1 MSAPAFPE
9 GRISYLQLPA
19 DDPERAARFYADVL
33 GWSIRRHPDGSVRFD
48 DPHGVVSGMWV
59 TGVAPA
65 DPPGMVLSVLVRDV
79 AATLA
84 KVVAGGGRVVQ
95 DIWGEPPELYARFAD
110 PTGNVLGLFEEGG
123 R

>member
-1 MSAPAFPE
+1 MTAFPE
-9 GRISYLQLPA
+9 GRISYLLMPA
-19 DDPERAARFYADVL
+19 ADVERAAGFYAAVL
-33 GWSIRRHPDGSVRFD
+33 GWEIRRHGDGALAFD
-48 DPHGVVSGMWV
+48 DPHGVVSGKWV

-65 DPPGMVLSVLVRDV
+65 DPPGIVICVLVRDV

-84 KVVAGGGRVVQ
+84 KVVAGGGRVVE
-95 DIWGEPPELYARFAD
+95 DVHGEPPELYARFAD

>member
-1 MSAPAFPE
+1 MTFPE

-19 DDPERAARFYADVL
+19 TDGEEAAAFYAAVF
-33 GWSIRRHPDGSVRFD
+33 GWEIRRKDGVVRFD

-95 DIWGEPPELYARFAD
+95 DVWGEPPELYARFAD